1 MLRDEYLNELRNR
14 LNEND
19 IPGADGMI
27 EFYEEM
33 IDDRME
39 DGMSEEEAVAAMEDI
54 DQVIAQAKLNRPL
67 PALMLD
73 KVKESQ
79 KKASE
84 SSKGLLWIVLAIVG
98 FPVWFPL
105 AIAFLS
111 IVFTLYVSLWTIV
124 IAIYAVELAFGISA
138 VACFFG
144 GFAFVFGQIPFATAL
159 ALWGCALL
167 LAGLCILMW
176 KPILAATKGMIEMIK
191 WLFGKI
197 KSIFV

>member
-1 MLRDEYLNELRNR
+1 MLRDEYINQLRIR

-19 IPGADGMI
+19 IPGADGMV

-33 IDDRME
+33 IADRME

-54 DQVIAQAKLNRPL
+54 DHVVAQARLDRPL

-73 KVKESQ
+73 KVKESHE
-79 KKASE
+79 KANK
-84 SSKGLLWIVLAIVG
+84 SSKGALWIALAIIG

-105 AIAFLS
+105 TIAFLA
-111 IVFTLYVSLWTIV
+111 IVFSLYVSLWAIV
-124 IAIYAVELAFGISA
+124 ISVYAVELAFGISA

-144 GFAFVFGQIPFATAL
+144 GFAFIFGHIPFATSL
-159 ALWGCALL
+159 ALWGCALVF
-167 LAGLCILMW
+167 AGLCILLW
-176 KPILAATKGMIEMIK
+176 KPILAATAGMIGMIK
-191 WLFGKI
+191 WLFRKI